1 MAEIKKTGILLAILF
16 AAMLSGCSRASTKG
30 ADFTETTIPHDSSLD
45 ADKPSPFLDRN
56 IARDLDAA
64 FLGNRLHVQYEV
76 SHNVVTLTGD
86 VNSLSKRAR
95 AETVAASVLHV
106 QHVVNELRVSPR
118 QFESATQ

>member
-1 MAEIKKTGILLAILF
+1 MSLFKKTAILLAILI
-16 AAMLSGCSRASTKG
+16 AAMLSGCSRASTK
-30 ADFTETTIPHDSSLD
+30 ATDFTEVTRHDPSLD

-64 FLGNRLHVQYEV
+64 FLGNRLQVKYEV

-95 AETVAASVLHV
+95 A
-106 QHVVNELRVSPR
+106 
-118 QFESATQ
+118 